1 MSNSNID
8 VDEQWKLLIGGEWV
22 RTDET
27 YDIIDPNTT
36 ELVGRAPEATVGHA
50 QAAARAAKEALPGWK
65 ETPMAERCKLLA
77 VAAERLAEVAP
88 NWVDLVQAET
98 GSTINVAE
106 TMQMSGLVDRF
117 RYYATPVDVNEGVRP
132 IAAPATALAPAALLG
147 GYLLLL
153 AGGQTAA
160 VYALRGFYPARFPA
174 AFGFMWLE
182 ALLLLSVTM
191 WASSRLSTLAA
202 GVVAIGLHG
211 LAFLGGWIEEI
222 GHVAGNNS
230 AEMVGVVASVVF
242 PSEALWRRAA
252 YELLQPLVVSVIG
265 TPFGAR
271 VVPSDWM
278 AVYAAVYAA
287 FALAMAVRSFS
298 RRDL

>member
-1 MSNSNID
+1 MSPIRVIFGMTLREASRRRILSMG
-8 VDEQWKLLIGGEWV
+8 VLIGLAMLLLFGV
-22 RTDET
+22 ALYFISRET
-27 YDIIDPNTT
+27 PPNAII
-36 ELVGRAPEATVGHA
+36 
-50 QAAARAAKEALPGWK
+50 AKELSKMFLVIGMYPFNMLVAMVAVFGSADTLAG
-65 ETPMAERCKLLA
+65 EIRSGVVQTMASKPIHRGQIVLGKWLA
-77 VAAERLAEVAP
+77 
-88 NWVDLVQAET
+88 
-98 GSTINVAE
+98 
-106 TMQMSGLVDRF
+106 
-117 RYYATPVDVNEGVRP
+117 Y
-132 IAAPATALAPAALLG
+132 AALLG

-153 AGGQTAA
+153 TGGQTAV
-160 VYALRGFYPARFPA
+160 VYALRGFYPPRFPA

-252 YELLQPLVVSVIG
+252 YELQQPIVVSVIG

-278 AVYAAVYAA
+278 AVYAALYAA